1 MPRSR
6 ASVFS
11 RVFWIDTITILVLW
25 RSTIT
30 IRLFG
35 KIPLQFL
42 FCHSNTM
49 FYVWDGL
56 GPNRRRIPPV
66 RFPVWPILP
75 PAQEVKGVGLLCLPR
90 PTAIVVLLCPSPFPR
105 RCAPQTLAD
114 GGESNSGAG
123 GESNSGAGGEKNQS
137 EGRCDGP
144 CRPQWVIRSRAF
156 RCAVRWRWRTTT
168 AGMDLPPPLVA

>member
-1 MPRSR
+1 ME
-6 ASVFS
+6 
-11 RVFWIDTITILVLW
+11 LW
-25 RSTIT
+25 KNTIT
-30 IRLFG
+30 IRLIGSVPF
-35 KIPLQFL
+35 KLEI
-42 FCHSNTM
+42 CHWNTM
-49 FYVWDGL
+49 EYVSDGL
-56 GPNRRRIPPV
+56 GPSRRRIPPV
-66 RFPVWPILP
+66 RFPVCPILP

-123 GESNSGAGGEKNQS
+123 GEKNQS

-144 CRPQWVIRSRAF
+144 CRPQWVISSRAF
-156 RCAVRWRWRTTT
+156 RCALRWRWRTMT

>member
-1 MPRSR
+1 MTGKYL
-6 ASVFS
+6 
-11 RVFWIDTITILVLW
+11 RVFWIDTITILELW
-25 RSTIT
+25 KNTIT
-30 IRLFG
+30 ICLIG
-35 KIPLQFL
+35 SVPLKL
-42 FCHSNTM
+42 EICHWNTM
-49 FYVWDGL
+49 EYVSDGL
-56 GPNRRRIPPV
+56 GPSRRRIPPV
-66 RFPVWPILP
+66 RFPVWPMLP

-114 GGESNSGAG
+114 G

>member
-1 MPRSR
+1 MEKYHYYSPIRK
-6 ASVFS
+6 
-11 RVFWIDTITILVLW
+11 DTITILVLSQQHHGV
-25 RSTIT
+25 R
-30 IRLFG
+30 IRWTRAQ
-35 KIPLQFL
+35 PQAY
-42 FCHSNTM
+42 T
-49 FYVWDGL
+49 
-56 GPNRRRIPPV
+56 PV
-66 RFPVWPILP
+66 CFSVWPILP
-75 PAQEVKGVGLLCLPR
+75 PAQEEKGVGLLCLPC
-90 PTAIVVLLCPSPFPR
+90 PTAIVFLLCPSPFPR

-144 CRPQWVIRSRAF
+144 CRPQWVIRSRTF